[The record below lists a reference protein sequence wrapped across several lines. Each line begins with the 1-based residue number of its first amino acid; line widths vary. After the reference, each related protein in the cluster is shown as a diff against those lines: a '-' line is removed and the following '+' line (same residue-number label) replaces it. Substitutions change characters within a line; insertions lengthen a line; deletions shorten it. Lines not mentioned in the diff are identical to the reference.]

1 MDLVL
6 RNSVVWKTR
15 SKNDQADWIRR
26 HRKITQTS
34 AIIAFVDQP
43 VLSLSGT
50 KRTDVKFARWKK
62 KENLYVFICRLPI
75 F

>member
-43 VLSLSGT
+43 VLSLPGT
-50 KRTDVKFARWKK
+50 KLKFAHWEKK
-62 KENLYVFICRLPI
+62 KNLFVCSCGLPI